1 MMMTVMIVCAVN
13 ESRSGAVEG
22 IVGGG
27 GGGERRCD
35 VMVLCTV

>member
-1 MMMTVMIVCAVN
+1 MMTVMIVCAVN

-27 GGGERRCD
+27 EGGRGEK
-35 VMVLCTV
+35 V